1 MLCNICRKIKKAENT
16 PDQLRQSNYIMGVV
30 NVAILKEDIAE
41 MKAEISLVENMIYV
55 VKDGQVHP
63 IEPPTSGHG
72 EQSFVY
78 KSGKVTRMD
87 ERKTQLI

>member
-1 MLCNICRKIKKAENT
+1 MAIIKEN
-16 PDQLRQSNYIMGVV
+16 
-30 NVAILKEDIAE
+30 IAE
-41 MKAEISLVENMIYV
+41 MKTEISLTENMIYV

-87 ERKTQLI
+87 ERKTQLL

>member
-1 MLCNICRKIKKAENT
+1 MGIIKEN
-16 PDQLRQSNYIMGVV
+16 
-30 NVAILKEDIAE
+30 IAE
-41 MKAEISLVENMIYV
+41 MKAEISLNQNMIYV
-55 VKDGQVHP
+55 VKDGKVHL

-78 KSGKVTRMD
+78 KNGKVTRMD

>member
-1 MLCNICRKIKKAENT
+1 MGIIKENI
-16 PDQLRQSNYIMGVV
+16 V
-30 NVAILKEDIAE
+30 E
-41 MKAEISLVENMIYV
+41 MTAEISLAENMIYV

-87 ERKTQLI
+87 ERKTQLL

>member
-1 MLCNICRKIKKAENT
+1 MAVINENI
-16 PDQLRQSNYIMGVV
+16 V
-30 NVAILKEDIAE
+30 E

-55 VKDGQVHP
+55 VKDGQIHP
-63 IEPPTSGHG
+63 IEPPASGHG

-78 KSGKVTRMD
+78 KAGKVARMD

>member
-1 MLCNICRKIKKAENT
+1 MAIIKEN
-16 PDQLRQSNYIMGVV
+16 
-30 NVAILKEDIAE
+30 IAE
-41 MKAEISLVENMIYV
+41 MKAEISLAENMIYV

-78 KSGKVTRMD
+78 KGGKVTRMD
-87 ERKTQLI
+87 ERKTHLL

>member
-1 MLCNICRKIKKAENT
+1 MVSVGIIKEN
-16 PDQLRQSNYIMGVV
+16 V
-30 NVAILKEDIAE
+30 AE
-41 MKAEISLVENMIYV
+41 MKAEISLIENMIYV
-55 VKDGQVHP
+55 VKDGQIHQ
-63 IEPPTSGHG
+63 IEPPTTGHG

>member
-1 MLCNICRKIKKAENT
+1 MPIIKENIV
-16 PDQLRQSNYIMGVV
+16 G
-30 NVAILKEDIAE
+30 

-55 VKDGQVHP
+55 VKDGQIHS
-63 IEPPTSGHG
+63 IEPPSTGHG

-78 KSGKVTRMD
+78 KDGKVTRID

>member
-1 MLCNICRKIKKAENT
+1 MGIIKENIAGMT
-16 PDQLRQSNYIMGVV
+16 
-30 NVAILKEDIAE
+30 
-41 MKAEISLVENMIYV
+41 AEISLNQNMIYV
-55 VKDGQVHP
+55 VKDGQIHP
-63 IEPPTSGHG
+63 IEPPTTGHG

>member
-1 MLCNICRKIKKAENT
+1 MGIIKEN
-16 PDQLRQSNYIMGVV
+16 V
-30 NVAILKEDIAE
+30 AE
-41 MKAEISLVENMIYV
+41 MKAEISLIENMIYV
-55 VKDGQVHP
+55 VKDGQIHQ
-63 IEPPTSGHG
+63 IEPPTTGHG

>member
-1 MLCNICRKIKKAENT
+1 MAIIKEN
-16 PDQLRQSNYIMGVV
+16 
-30 NVAILKEDIAE
+30 IAE
-41 MKAEISLVENMIYV
+41 MKTEISLAENMIYV

-87 ERKTQLI
+87 ERKTQLL

>member
-1 MLCNICRKIKKAENT
+1 MTIIRE
-16 PDQLRQSNYIMGVV
+16 S
-30 NVAILKEDIAE
+30 IAE
-41 MKAEISLVENMIYV
+41 MKAEISLAENMIYV
-55 VKDGQVHP
+55 VKDGQVHQ

-78 KSGKVTRMD
+78 KNGKVTRVD

>member
-1 MLCNICRKIKKAENT
+1 MGIIKENI
-16 PDQLRQSNYIMGVV
+16 V
-30 NVAILKEDIAE
+30 E
-41 MKAEISLVENMIYV
+41 MTAEISLAENMIYV

-78 KSGKVTRMD
+78 KGGKVTRMD
-87 ERKTQLI
+87 ERKTQLL